1 MPPPCV
7 GGTSR
12 GSSLGQSQK
21 VNPGGVARQR
31 GTSSDPQCQV
41 SVTAKMSRLR
51 SRIVCPMKANLF
63 ERDLAFQTAARRPDE
78 DGTDDVG
85 EGEDVDEADAAEVED
100 ECGNDSGTNTGME
113 AANIGENADADVD
126 SGSVVSSSG
135 VGAIEEPEGHKRR
148 RSVLG
153 THK

>member
-78 DGTDDVG
+78 DGKEDVG
-85 EGEDVDEADAAEVED
+85 EGEDVDEADAADVED
-100 ECGNDSGTNTGME
+100 EYDNDGGANTG
-113 AANIGENADADVD
+113 IGENAAADAD
-126 SGSVVSSSG
+126 SG
-135 VGAIEEPEGHKRR
+135 
-148 RSVLG
+148 
-153 THK
+153 

>member
-12 GSSLGQSQK
+12 ASGLCRSQK
-21 VNPGGVARQR
+21 VNPGGVARQT

-51 SRIVCPMKANLF
+51 SRIVFPRKANLF
-63 ERDLAFQTAARRPDE
+63 DRDLAFQTAARRPDE

-85 EGEDVDEADAAEVED
+85 EGEDVDVRSPTSPAPASCTSVTSAASDPCLTLKLPPPVPPP
-100 ECGNDSGTNTGME
+100 
-113 AANIGENADADVD
+113 
-126 SGSVVSSSG
+126 SS
-135 VGAIEEPEGHKRR
+135 IRN
-148 RSVLG
+148 
-153 THK
+153 

>member
-12 GSSLGQSQK
+12 GSGLGRSQK
-21 VNPGGVARQR
+21 VNPGGVARQT

-41 SVTAKMSRLR
+41 YVTAKMSRLR

-85 EGEDVDEADAAEVED
+85 EGEDVDEADVAEVED
-100 ECGNDSGTNTGME
+100 EYDNDGSANTNME
-113 AANIGENADADVD
+113 AASIGESLVADTDI
-126 SGSVVSSSG
+126 GSVVSSSG
-135 VGAIEEPEGHKRR
+135 AISSRNP
-148 RSVLG
+148 
-153 THK
+153 